1 MYRLYNRAYREYVR
15 SESVLQQLNLIVL
28 AAAIGT
34 FMFTAIGGVA
44 FTGYASAL
52 GAGEFAFGVI
62 TALPIL
68 AGLFQIYASH
78 IAVKSG
84 KYKRMF
90 IVGGVCQRV
99 LWTITAF
106 IPYIFPVE
114 ESRLWSLIVIVT
126 LASMSA
132 SFVVISHT
140 TLMGSVIPIDIRGRF
155 VAARQRVSTAA
166 SLLFGFGIAFVLDNI
181 PGFLGY
187 TIVFAVGGIAGIIDI
202 LLYFKIDFSG
212 IPERPEGFSVKQGMK
227 DCFTVPKVRNYLVF
241 WTLWCFAINISGPFF
256 NKYAID
262 VLSLSY
268 ISIII
273 FGQIAAQTMAFLVI
287 QRWGVF
293 LDRYGSVPMML
304 ISSVSATVIMTVW
317 LFATPGS
324 IWPMFVFNVL
334 GGMFWCANDACMV
347 NMQLTHTP
355 SKGRP
360 AALAVYA
367 VFTSLSTAAALI
379 VGGALLES
387 LSPVMEKLNW
397 TFLGTPFDHYK
408 LVFCIAIL
416 IRYTVIFVFLPKV
429 WNEKEMHFKEA
440 YAKLYANLKDRIK
453 YGFAVIKLRK

>member
-1 MYRLYNRAYREYVR
+1 VQ

-62 TALPIL
+62 TALPII
-68 AGLFQIYASH
+68 AGLAQIYVSH
-78 IAVKSG
+78 LAVKTG

-90 IVGGVCQRV
+90 IAGGVCQRV

-106 IPYIFPVE
+106 IPYFFPVE

-126 LASMSA
+126 LAA
-132 SFVVISHT
+132 ICGSFVNISHT

-155 VAARQRVSTAA
+155 VAARQRVCTAA

-187 TIVFAVGGIAGIIDI
+187 TVVFAVGGIAGIIDI
-202 LLYFKIDFSG
+202 LLFFKIDFSG
-212 IPERPEGFSVKQGMK
+212 IPDKPEGFSLKQGMK
-227 DCFTVPKVRNYLVF
+227 DCFTVSKVRNYLIF
-241 WTLWCFAINISGPFF
+241 WTLWSFAINISGPFF

-268 ISIII
+268 ISIIL

-304 ISSVSATVIMTVW
+304 ISSVSATTITLVW
-317 LFATPGS
+317 MFAVPGS
-324 IWPMFVFNVL
+324 IWPMFVFNFL

-367 VFTSLSTAAALI
+367 VFTSISTAAALL
-379 VGGALLES
+379 VGGAMLEAF
-387 LSPVMEKLNW
+387 SPVMKKLAW

-408 LVFCIAIL
+408 LVFLIAII

-429 WNEKEMHFKEA
+429 WNEKDIHFREA
-440 YAKLYANLKDRIK
+440 YKKVIINFRERVN
-453 YGFAVIKLRK
+453 YGLTVLHMRKK